1 MSASIKGSVKMLK
14 RAKKGQSLVEYGLIL
29 ALVSVIAIAALQ
41 LLGGKINDSVTRAGN
56 QLDNASNNSTATYCS
71 SIGKTYDS
79 DTGLCKEKS
88 DNNQ

>member
-41 LLGGKINDSVTRAGN
+41 LMGGKINDSVTRAGD
-56 QLDNASNNSTATYCS
+56 QIDKASNSATDVYCK
-71 SIGKTYDS
+71 SIGKEYDS
-79 DTGLCKEKS
+79 GTGLCK
-88 DNNQ
+88 